1 LSVQQGLDYAK
12 LWSTSFLVSEDL
24 KEGVTA
30 FLEKRE
36 PKFNE

>member
-1 LSVQQGLDYAK
+1 MQNCGVLL
-12 LWSTSFLVSEDL
+12 LVSEDL